1 MKKVLTTLLTAVMLS
16 VFAMGASAQRT
27 ISGVIISSE
36 DGEPVIGA
44 SVTVSETQLK
54 KAGST
59 AKVLGAVTDIDGVFR
74 FTIPS
79 KVTEIEIRSI
89 GFTPRTIHL
98 VDGVDDYDLK
108 LDPAS
113 EVLGDVVVTGY
124 QVIEK
129 RKLTAAITKTQY
141 RRCRHRLG
149 DEYRPGAR
157 RPDCRSVGGA
167 KLRFARSTP

>member
-74 FTIPS
+74 FT
-79 KVTEIEIRSI
+79 KVGS
-89 GFTPRTIHL
+89 
-98 VDGVDDYDLK
+98 
-108 LDPAS
+108 
-113 EVLGDVVVTGY
+113 
-124 QVIEK
+124 
-129 RKLTAAITKTQY
+129 
-141 RRCRHRLG
+141 
-149 DEYRPGAR
+149 
-157 RPDCRSVGGA
+157 
-167 KLRFARSTP
+167 